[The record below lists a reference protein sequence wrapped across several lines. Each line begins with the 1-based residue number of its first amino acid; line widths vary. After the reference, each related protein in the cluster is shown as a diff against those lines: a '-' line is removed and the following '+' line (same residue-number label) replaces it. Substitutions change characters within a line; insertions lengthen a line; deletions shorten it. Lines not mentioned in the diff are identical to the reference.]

1 MKNYLLIILVSGI
14 YTSNAQVGVGTDN
27 PQATLDVNG
36 NLKVRGITEVPAIT
50 SSHSIVLRDTSVSGD
65 NEFVEISS
73 DNFFA
78 SGSSAYSAQ
87 KEGNWSLLDLG
98 ISGTNWYKINITG
111 TDTKI
116 GDPGLFTDGVFTAP
130 QSGIYMVNYEFQM
143 QAGVDIEL
151 LGNKKLGL
159 IKNGNTVWDEKLFDA
174 VRVSLLGF
182 TLAAI
187 PVTSSSMSTLVQLNA
202 GETLTFAVDTG
213 GVDLGLLTD
222 NKVSLYIYKISN

>member
-98 ISGTNWYKINITG
+98 ISGTNWNKINITG

-182 TLAAI
+182 TVAAI

-202 GETLTFAVDTG
+202 GETLTFAVETG
-213 GVDLGLLTD
+213 GIDLGLLTD

>member
-98 ISGTNWYKINITG
+98 ISGTNWNKINITG

-143 QAGVDIEL
+143 QAGVNIEL

-174 VRVSLLGF
+174 VRVSLLGI
-182 TLAAI
+182 TVAAI

-202 GETLTFAVDTG
+202 GETLTFAVETG
-213 GVDLGLLTD
+213 GIDLGLLTD

>member
-14 YTSNAQVGVGTDN
+14 YTSNAQVGIGTDN
-27 PQATLDVNG
+27 PQATLDLNG

-143 QAGVDIEL
+143 QAGVNIEL

-174 VRVSLLGF
+174 VRVSLLGI
-182 TLAAI
+182 TIAAI

>member
-14 YTSNAQVGVGTDN
+14 YTSNAQVGIGTDN
-27 PQATLDVNG
+27 PRATLDVNG

-98 ISGTNWYKINITG
+98 ISGTNWNKINITG

-143 QAGVDIEL
+143 QAGVNIEL

-174 VRVSLLGF
+174 VRVSLLGI
-182 TLAAI
+182 TVAAI

-202 GETLTFAVDTG
+202 GETLTFAVETG
-213 GVDLGLLTD
+213 GIDLGLLTD

>member
-14 YTSNAQVGVGTDN
+14 YTSNAQVGIGTDN

-98 ISGTNWYKINITG
+98 ISGTNWNKINITG

-143 QAGVDIEL
+143 QAGVNIEL

-174 VRVSLLGF
+174 VRVSLLGI
-182 TLAAI
+182 TVAAI

-202 GETLTFAVDTG
+202 GETLTFAVETG
-213 GVDLGLLTD
+213 GIDLGLLTD